1 MKIIRQIWD
10 SWKKVGQFI
19 GDFVARVILTIF
31 YVTLFA
37 PFGIGVRLLS
47 DPLAAKRQPAR
58 WLAREQTEQNLDN
71 ARRLG

>member
-1 MKIIRQIWD
+1 MKLIRNIWET
-10 SWKKVGQFI
+10 WKKIGEFI
-19 GDFVARVILTIF
+19 GDFIARVVLTVF

-47 DPLAAKRQPAR
+47 DPLAIKRQTATWQER
-58 WLAREQTEQNLDN
+58 AQTDQNLND

>member
-1 MKIIRQIWD
+1 MKIIRQIWEA
-10 SWKKVGQFI
+10 WKRFGQFI
-19 GDFVARVILTIF
+19 GDLFARVILTLF

-47 DPLAAKRQPAR
+47 DPLAARPQPAR
-58 WLAREQTEQNLDN
+58 WLEREQTAQNLDD